1 MIKELVQFVEALPED
16 ALSKNLKLREGLYLF
31 LDLIE
36 QNGKPTLQNVDT
48 AGRVLEEDGR
58 LWTSKTE
65 PSPFFQRCLQI
76 QMNTIPVS
84 PQKIFNPDKKIFNLS
99 CSPFALAFSK
109 KNYRKYAK
117 NNTLIKQ
124 QLTNQYFKSAEKYLQ
139 EDYHHDWYRLFRD
152 YVIENLQSLLAN
164 LPSYQNGKDSLTVN
178 IYFKR
183 AEIKD
188 FIQTHQAYVQQ
199 NVFNKAQYTVQYED
213 DLLGISDSLS
223 GFNDKKRFLRHR
235 TGFSNLNYRVN
246 AKDALALWKFFR
258 LQQNKQLPNP
268 TPVFVDKEELDMN
281 VDMIN
286 FHQDEQ
292 LISYASLIKALINK
306 HKKQLHNFYLIFF
319 QNKLKGSKIVDFD
332 FVPVFE
338 YEVTKPVHLIEVF
351 ALGGR
356 FSGQQI
362 KNVFDLLNKIFNKV
376 FNGQLI
382 QNTKDGGVWVKFFGE
397 IEVNPQYYLTDTI
410 VDLLYKYRQSI
421 YDYVYK
427 SRHEA
432 LTALI
437 FDDMLLSS
445 IADDIHN
452 DKEFNRDYAVKE
464 KLNIWLN
471 FWDYFTNTQ
480 NRPNMANKTLEISN
494 RLKAVTE
501 IDTEYIDDD
510 EEFAFAAGQL
520 LWRILV
526 QSKSAN
532 RSHALLEPFLQKV
545 DSTELKKAIARAF
558 DTYKHEFAM
567 YPKKYGFDKIMAQV
581 MGYEPKETNMK
592 NLIHMLLAGY
602 FAESIFKKEKENNQ
616 ETNS

>member
-602 FAESIFKKEKENNQ
+602 FAESM
-616 ETNS
+616 

>member
-1 MIKELVQFVEALPED
+1 VEALPED

-338 YEVTKPVHLIEVF
+338 Y
-351 ALGGR
+351 
-356 FSGQQI
+356 
-362 KNVFDLLNKIFNKV
+362 
-376 FNGQLI
+376 
-382 QNTKDGGVWVKFFGE
+382 
-397 IEVNPQYYLTDTI
+397 
-410 VDLLYKYRQSI
+410 
-421 YDYVYK
+421 
-427 SRHEA
+427 
-432 LTALI
+432 
-437 FDDMLLSS
+437 
-445 IADDIHN
+445 
-452 DKEFNRDYAVKE
+452 
-464 KLNIWLN
+464 
-471 FWDYFTNTQ
+471 
-480 NRPNMANKTLEISN
+480 
-494 RLKAVTE
+494 
-501 IDTEYIDDD
+501 
-510 EEFAFAAGQL
+510 
-520 LWRILV
+520 
-526 QSKSAN
+526 
-532 RSHALLEPFLQKV
+532 
-545 DSTELKKAIARAF
+545 
-558 DTYKHEFAM
+558 
-567 YPKKYGFDKIMAQV
+567 
-581 MGYEPKETNMK
+581 
-592 NLIHMLLAGY
+592 
-602 FAESIFKKEKENNQ
+602 
-616 ETNS
+616 